1 MSRCTFTRQHFK
13 KKTEASYLKKNMR
26 KLNDAHQI
34 LSVEKNRKH
43 KYNKIQCNVE
53 NVMFC
58 GCRVVCYKTQ
68 MFHV

>member
-1 MSRCTFTRQHFK
+1 MSRCTFTRQHFLK
-13 KKTEASYLKKNMR
+13 KKKLLLKKIMR
-26 KLNDAHQI
+26 KLIDAHQI

-43 KYNKIQCNVE
+43 KYNKIKCNVE
-53 NVMFC
+53 SVMFC